1 MFIYIVLNSEN
12 NSDIHDLISDSGT
25 FETDHHSGSFMIW
38 VPPVEN
44 WMKYITFYTTM
55 RPSSH
60 YASHPF
66 DNYVSVVAA
75 TNVSSYITI
84 SGRKLSDAVEWIP
97 VSTL

>member
-84 SGRKLSDAVEWIP
+84 SGRKLAEAVEWIP